1 MSAWILQRENPSDK
15 IFIESVLQKLAQIA
29 SWCLLFSNTLG
40 VFLVLFF
47 SEAVPLKNFYNYFL
61 IANCNVH
68 ARLYNLPLSSVQSS
82 EISARHHM
90 QHSTAAVGF
99 DFISHFLGLCAVAGT
114 LSHPSSLLSVYSLP
128 HLFSVESYTVR
139 CIRSGVFS
147 E

>member
-1 MSAWILQRENPSDK
+1 M
-15 IFIESVLQKLAQIA
+15 LAFFKHTWGFFG
-29 SWCLLFSNTLG
+29 S
-40 VFLVLFF
+40 FF
-47 SEAVPLKNFYNYFL
+47 SEVVPLKNFYNYFL

-99 DFISHFLGLCAVAGT
+99 DFISHFLRLCAVAGT

-128 HLFSVESYTVR
+128 HLFLVESYTVR
-139 CIRSGVFS
+139 CISSGVFS